1 MKEPSMARTLLCFGD
16 SNTHGTPPIVTRGE
30 AYRRFGAD
38 TRWPRVVASLLPDWE
53 IAEEGLPGRTAQFP
67 DPVMGAHMDGREG
80 LKIALQ
86 SHGPIDALII
96 MLGTN
101 DTKTRF
107 GASPEKI
114 TAGIAGL
121 LDIAMSLEMQARHGD
136 FHILLI
142 CPPPVLEQGP
152 IRSDFTGAREVSLRL
167 PELYAAL
174 AEVRGVEFLD
184 AGSVIEV
191 SPVDGIHFEAAAHLR
206 LGAAVA
212 EAVSRL

>member
-1 MKEPSMARTLLCFGD
+1 MARTLLCFGD

-174 AEVRGVEFLD
+174 AKARGVEFLD
-184 AGSVIEV
+184 AGKVIEV
-191 SPVDGIHFEAAAHLR
+191 SPVDGIHFEATAHLG

>member
-1 MKEPSMARTLLCFGD
+1 MMRTLLCFGD

-38 TRWPRVVASLLPDWE
+38 TRWPRVTASMLPDWE
-53 IAEEGLPGRTAQFP
+53 VVEEGLPGRTAQFP

-86 SHGPIDALII
+86 SHGPIDALTI

-107 GASPEKI
+107 GATPGKI

-121 LDIAMSLEMQARHGD
+121 LDIAMSLEMQARHGG
-136 FHILLI
+136 FRILVI
-142 CPPPVLEQGP
+142 SPPTVLEQGP
-152 IRSDFTGAREVSLRL
+152 IRSEFSGAREVSLQL
-167 PELYAAL
+167 PALYAAL
-174 AEVRGVEFLD
+174 AQDRGVEFLD

-191 SPVDGIHFEAAAHLR
+191 SPVDGIHFGAEAHRR

-212 EAVSRL
+212 EVVARL

>member
-1 MKEPSMARTLLCFGD
+1 MLRTLLCFGD

-38 TRWPRVVASLLPDWE
+38 TRWPRVTAAMLPDWE
-53 IAEEGLPGRTAQFP
+53 VAEEGLPGRTAQFP

-86 SHGPIDALII
+86 SHGPIDALTI

-107 GASPEKI
+107 GATPGKI

-121 LDIAMSLEMQARHGD
+121 LDIAMSLEMQARHGG
-136 FHILLI
+136 FRILVI
-142 CPPPVLEQGP
+142 SPPTVLEQGP
-152 IRSDFTGAREVSLRL
+152 IRSEFSGAREVSLQL
-167 PELYAAL
+167 PALYAAL
-174 AEVRGVEFLD
+174 AQDRGVEFLD

-191 SPVDGIHFEAAAHLR
+191 SSVDGIHFGAEAHRR

-212 EAVSRL
+212 EVVARL

>member
-1 MKEPSMARTLLCFGD
+1 MRRTLLCFGD
-16 SNTHGTPPIVTRGE
+16 SNTHGTPPIVVQGE
-30 AYRRFGAD
+30 AYRRFDAQ
-38 TRWPRVVASLLPDWE
+38 TRWPRVAASMLPDWE
-53 IAEEGLPGRTAQFP
+53 LAEEGLPGRTAQFP
-67 DPVMGAHMDGREG
+67 DPVKGAHMDGREG

-86 SHGPIDALII
+86 THGPIDALTI

-107 GASPEKI
+107 GATPEMI

-121 LDIAMSLEMQARHGD
+121 LDIAMSLEMQERHGG
-136 FHILLI
+136 FRILVI

-152 IRSDFTGAREVSLRL
+152 IRSEFSGARRLSLQL
-167 PELYAAL
+167 PALYAAL
-174 AEVRGVEFLD
+174 AQDRGVDFLD

-191 SPVDGIHFEAAAHLR
+191 SPVDGIHFEAEAHRR

-212 EAVSRL
+212 EAIARF

>member
-1 MKEPSMARTLLCFGD
+1 MRTLLCFGD
-16 SNTHGTPPIVTRGE
+16 SNTHGTPPIITRGE
-30 AYRRFGAD
+30 AYRRFGVD

-67 DPVMGAHMDGREG
+67 DPGMGAHMDGREG

-101 DTKTRF
+101 NTKTLF

-152 IRSDFTGAREVSLRL
+152 IRSDFSGARAVSLRL

-174 AEVRGVEFLD
+174 AKARGVECLD

-191 SPVDGIHFEAAAHLR
+191 SPVDGIHFEAVAHLK
-206 LGAAVA
+206 LGGAVA

>member
-1 MKEPSMARTLLCFGD
+1 MTEASMMRTLLCFGD

-30 AYRRFGAD
+30 AYRRFGTD
-38 TRWPRVVASLLPDWE
+38 TRWPHVTVTMLEGWEVV
-53 IAEEGLPGRTAQFP
+53 EEGLPGRTAQFL

-86 SHGPIDALII
+86 SHGPIDALTI

-107 GASPEKI
+107 GATPEKI

-121 LDIAMSLEMQARHGD
+121 LDIAMSLEMQARHSG
-136 FHILLI
+136 FRILVI

-152 IRSDFTGAREVSLRL
+152 IRSEFSGAREVSLRL
-167 PELYAAL
+167 PELFATL
-174 AEVRGVEFLD
+174 AQTRGVEFLD

-191 SPVDGIHFEAAAHLR
+191 SPVDGVHFEAEAHRR

-212 EAVSRL
+212 EVVARL

>member
-1 MKEPSMARTLLCFGD
+1 MTRTLLCFGD
-16 SNTHGTPPIVTRGE
+16 SNTHGTPAIVTRGE

-38 TRWPRVVASLLPDWE
+38 TRWPRVVASLLPDWV

-114 TAGIAGL
+114 TAGTARGADIPKKPEMEARDGGL
-121 LDIAMSLEMQARHGD
+121 
-136 FHILLI
+136 F
-142 CPPPVLEQGP
+142 
-152 IRSDFTGAREVSLRL
+152 
-167 PELYAAL
+167 
-174 AEVRGVEFLD
+174 
-184 AGSVIEV
+184 
-191 SPVDGIHFEAAAHLR
+191 
-206 LGAAVA
+206 
-212 EAVSRL
+212 